1 MITADIAI
9 EAFLLVTGKR
19 IRSKSL
25 HMVVISATNITLLVA
40 ELFEQIQGSNNNI
53 PATLVAR

>member
-19 IRSKSL
+19 KRS
-25 HMVVISATNITLLVA
+25 
-40 ELFEQIQGSNNNI
+40 IQDTTRLSGMFI
-53 PATLVAR
+53 CGYGPPPAARLCCLQR

>member
-19 IRSKSL
+19 KRSIQDTTRLSG
-25 HMVVISATNITLLVA
+25 MFICGYGPPSCGTTLLLA
-40 ELFEQIQGSNNNI
+40 ALIEQM
-53 PATLVAR
+53 